1 VEVSAASGRAPRRLV
16 GCEGASWRSRVG
28 AAPARPAGR
37 SGAVMS
43 DALLLAAIAAA
54 TVLAT
59 GIGALPVIA
68 LGASRAR
75 GAQGVLSGL
84 AAGVMAIAAT
94 VGLLKPAAEQ
104 GSATIVVTAAV
115 AGVIALVVSRL
126 ALRNHARHS
135 ASSEA
140 GARSLLVIGV
150 LFAHSLPEGFAI
162 GSAFASSQSGLSAF
176 VITAIAIQNVPE
188 GTATAAAMQPAGY
201 GAVKQFWGAVLTSVP
216 QVPGALVAWLAVEQ
230 VNGLLP
236 ASFALAGGAM
246 LALVFV
252 DLLPDAWK
260 HASHVRVVVGTV
272 AGALL
277 MLAVGAVLEV

>member
-1 VEVSAASGRAPRRLV
+1 
-16 GCEGASWRSRVG
+16 
-28 AAPARPAGR
+28 
-37 SGAVMS
+37 MT
-43 DALLLAAIAAA
+43 DALILTAIATG

-59 GIGALPVIA
+59 GVGALPVIA

-75 GAQGVLSGL
+75 AWQGALSGF

-104 GSATIVVTAAV
+104 GRAAV
-115 AGVIALVVSRL
+115 VVAAAAAGAVALAISRV

-135 ASSEA
+135 GSSEA

-162 GSAFASSQSGLSAF
+162 GSAFASSQAGLSAF
-176 VITAIAIQNVPE
+176 VIAAIAIQNVPE

-201 GAVKQFWGAVLTSVP
+201 GPGKQFWGAVLTSVP

-230 VNGLLP
+230 IDGLLP
-236 ASFALAGGAM
+236 ASFAVAGGAM
-246 LALVFV
+246 LALVAV
-252 DLLPDAWK
+252 DLLPDAWR
-260 HASHVRVVVGTV
+260 HASHGRVIAGTLL
-272 AGALL
+272 GAVL
-277 MLAVGAVLEV
+277 MLAVGAALEV

>member
-1 VEVSAASGRAPRRLV
+1 M
-16 GCEGASWRSRVG
+16 
-28 AAPARPAGR
+28 
-37 SGAVMS
+37 AVS
-43 DALLLAAIAAA
+43 DALVLTAIAAM

-68 LGASRAR
+68 LGAARAR
-75 GAQGVLSGL
+75 AAQGVLSGL

-104 GSATIVVTAAV
+104 GSAATVVVATAAG
-115 AGVIALVVSRL
+115 AIALVLSRL
-126 ALRNHARHS
+126 ALRGHARHTG
-135 ASSEA
+135 SSEA

-162 GSAFASSQSGLSAF
+162 GSAFASSQAGLSAF

-201 GAVKQFWGAVLTSVP
+201 AAVKQFWGAVLTSVP

-230 VNGLLP
+230 VDGLLP

-246 LALVFV
+246 LALVVV

-260 HASHVRVVVGTV
+260 HASHLGVVGGSV
-272 AGALL
+272 LGAAL